1 MKKFMIEVVRWA
13 MAVIKKAIT
22 WAAVRLLGTA
32 ILAVAAKVWLILT
45 MPGIG
50 GI

>member
-1 MKKFMIEVVRWA
+1 MKKIMIQVANWT
-13 MAVIKKAIT
+13 MTVIKKAIT

-32 ILAVAAKVWLILT
+32 ILAVTAKAWLILT
-45 MPGIG
+45 MPGLG